1 MNVVIRAADEGDIE
15 EMCRI
20 SSLAHLEYGDMIPSS
35 HKMDFLHRY
44 RMSQERQ
51 EQYSARM
58 KRRLHLSQW
67 RLYVAQLEEKIV
79 GYTLVKMQDD
89 VILKKGLF
97 VHPEFQGKGYGSQ
110 LFRASIEELPRGV
123 TVRLLVLEKNAR
135 ARWLYEQ
142 YGFKV
147 TGVNSELFYGA
158 TQVIMEKVI
167 AS

>member
-58 KRRLHLSQW
+58 KRRLHLRQW
-67 RLYVAQLEEKIV
+67 RLYVAQLEERVV
-79 GYTLVKMQDD
+79 GYTLVKIQDD

-97 VHPEFQGKGYGSQ
+97 IHPNFQGKGYGDQ
-110 LFRASIEELPRGV
+110 LFRVSIEELPRGV

-135 ARWLYEQ
+135 ARRLYEL

-158 TQVIMEKVI
+158 RQVVMEKMVY
-167 AS
+167 